1 MKKINV
7 KWLNKSTGIIVLTA
21 ILFIC
26 AVYLNIQSNKKAS
39 EVANIDDP
47 TYNGSNEG
55 DVTTVSGSGY
65 FTAFRQNRE
74 SARAK
79 QIEQLDAVI
88 AHGGTDEETLKEAQ
102 ELKIS
107 LVSSME
113 LEFTVESMIKSKGFT
128 DCAVTFHKG
137 SVNVIVNAQELTQEQ
152 VARILEIVIR
162 ETGEDPLNIKVSTAK
177 SQK

>member
-39 EVANIDDP
+39 QVANIDDP
-47 TYNGSNEG
+47 TYNGSN
-55 DVTTVSGSGY
+55 DTTTVSGSGY

-74 SARAK
+74 SSRAK

-88 AHGGTDEETLKEAQ
+88 AHSGTDAETLKEAQ
-102 ELKIS
+102 ELKLAII
-107 LVSSME
+107 SSME

-137 SVNVIVNAQELTQEQ
+137 SVNVIVNAQELTEEQ

-162 ETGEDPLNIKVSTAK
+162 ETGEDPLNVKVSTAK